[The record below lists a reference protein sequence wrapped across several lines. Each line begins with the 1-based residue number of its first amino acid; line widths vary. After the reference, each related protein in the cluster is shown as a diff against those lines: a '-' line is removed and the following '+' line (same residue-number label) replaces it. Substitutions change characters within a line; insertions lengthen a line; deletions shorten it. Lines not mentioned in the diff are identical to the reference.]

1 MMIIYRRMKKEFFK
15 NLLGLGNKK
24 LMLLNSLHI
33 LNDGFESVYL
43 LLLPFIVHDIPIS
56 LIQVG
61 ILGAVLNVSNILLA
75 LPSGYFA
82 LKFGGIKTILCAL
95 VIYSVG
101 FAGIRFTSNYS
112 QILALYILGS
122 VGFGLFHPIA
132 FALIAKW
139 STKESRGRSIG
150 NFTAI
155 GDLGRIGLSTL
166 LTFLVL
172 EIGWKHTTFLYG
184 FVAFA
189 IAIGVYVH
197 HTKNREVFEKKV
209 ENAAQISFWHVLKQ
223 RTFLF
228 ATMTNFVDNFAS
240 QMLFI
245 FLPFLLLK
253 RGFGLESLSFMT
265 GAFFIGNFVGKTLL
279 SRLVGKYSTT
289 KVFIGA
295 EILMALCIFLL
306 ANSQLLWLI
315 ILCTLVLG
323 IFTKGTVP
331 VVKTM
336 VSEATEHHGNYE
348 KAYGLN
354 SIFSNTANT
363 ISPLVLGFVSQRYGV
378 ISAFNLMGLV
388 ALMAIIPAIGFARSK
403 NNQ

>member
-1 MMIIYRRMKKEFFK
+1 MIIYRRMKKEFFK